1 MGVHLEAAALKA
13 LETTQ
18 YLSATQGVQKTN
30 IQEAQDYMRIKS
42 ELKDYIKP
50 QNLKK
55 FRQKEVQKRELQIQ
69 QQLDHHQINQEQD
82 SRKVIEKSVCAHDS
96 NLNTA
101 TLLTKR
107 TCNEALDLEKL
118 ASTAEFTGKIQKCQE
133 YDQGIL
139 GLEQS
144 QALGQPQ
151 VTEHGSS
158 LI

>member
-1 MGVHLEAAALKA
+1 MGGQNGTQEKVAPTAIETANIDRCQPVAMTTLQDGRAVQSCTGMGALAETAAPKA

-18 YLSATQGVQKTN
+18 YLNAIQVVQKTN

-82 SRKVIEKSVCAHDS
+82 SRKVIEKSAPGHDS
-96 NLNTA
+96 N
-101 TLLTKR
+101 
-107 TCNEALDLEKL
+107 
-118 ASTAEFTGKIQKCQE
+118 
-133 YDQGIL
+133 
-139 GLEQS
+139 
-144 QALGQPQ
+144 
-151 VTEHGSS
+151 
-158 LI
+158 